1 MQRPWPHDVWALSN
15 GRHGVPGIGVGM
27 MDVMTQRADI
37 DAAVSGKTVCTIFGE
52 AAQKWADLPALRW
65 KRDGEWQSL
74 DWKGYRAEVA
84 AVATALKAL
93 GFGPGQFGLIM
104 ARNIPEHV
112 IADLGIVHAGGAAV
126 SVYNTLAPEQVE
138 YLANHSEASVAFVE
152 DEAFLA
158 KFLQIRSSTPKL
170 RHLILIRG
178 EAPEGV
184 LSWNSVVATGRAAY
198 ESDPPA
204 FEAAARAV
212 GPEDTVGLIYTSGTT
227 GPPKGVVYSH
237 NNIVWTLES
246 ARRVLEL
253 HNETLISYLP
263 LAHVAERFTSQW
275 GSIYNGHEVFLCPDA
290 AELLPYLLEAKP
302 TAFVGV
308 PRVWEKL
315 MAGINAGIGAEP
327 DEAKRQMAQ
336 GALAASMQ
344 AYRLRREGQAVPA
357 ELGAVVERA
366 QPLFML
372 LRSKVG
378 LDRCHLAVT
387 STAPCRPEVHEF
399 WAALGMPLYEVW
411 GMSELTGPA
420 TAVPHS
426 EHKAPSIGRA
436 IAGVEVKLAEDG
448 EILVRGGNVMIGY
461 YRDPEK
467 TAETIDSDG
476 WVHSGDIGQL
486 DADGQFRIVDRKKEL
501 IISSAG
507 KNISPLNLE
516 ALAKSS
522 PIIGQAVAIGD
533 GRQFISVLLVLDPQ
547 VAPAWAKAHGIP
559 AGSLAELAD
568 NPAVVDEVRR
578 ALTQANTHV
587 SRVEQF
593 KRFTILGT
601 EWSPESEELTPTMKL
616 KRRVIH
622 SKYQPQIDAMYANPP
637 GGHSVDPA
645 REGAEAAAV

>member
-1 MQRPWPHDVWALSN
+1 
-15 GRHGVPGIGVGM
+15 M
-27 MDVMTQRADI
+27 MDVMTQRAEI

-52 AAQKWADLPALRW
+52 AAKKWADLPALRW
-65 KRDGEWQSL
+65 KRDGEWHSL

-84 AVATALKAL
+84 AVATALRGL

-104 ARNIPEHV
+104 ARNVPEHV

-126 SVYNTLAPEQVE
+126 SVYNTLAPEQVQ
-138 YLANHSEASVAFVE
+138 YLANHSEATVAFVE

-158 KFLQIRSSTPKL
+158 KFLEIQPSTPKL

-178 EAPEGV
+178 EAPKGV
-184 LSWNSVVATGRAAY
+184 MSWDSLVAEGRAAY
-198 ESDPPA
+198 EGDPGA

-246 ARRVLEL
+246 ARQVLEL
-253 HNETLISYLP
+253 HNETLVSYLP

-275 GSIYNGHEVFLCPDA
+275 GSIYNGHQVYLCPDVS
-290 AELLPYLLEAKP
+290 ELLPYLLEAKP

-315 MAGINAGIGAEP
+315 MAGINAGLGAEP

-344 AYRLRREGQAVPA
+344 AYRLRREGLAVPA
-357 ELGAVVERA
+357 ELAAVVEGA
-366 QPLFML
+366 QPMFML

-420 TAVPHS
+420 TTVPINDHR
-426 EHKAPSIGRA
+426 APSVGVPMP
-436 IAGVEVKLAEDG
+436 GVEARLGEDG
-448 EILVRGGNVMIGY
+448 ELLIRGGNVMVGY

-467 TAETIDSDG
+467 TAETIDQDG
-476 WVHSGDIGQL
+476 WVHSGDIAQL
-486 DADGQFRIVDRKKEL
+486 GPDGHYRIVDRKKEL
-501 IISSAG
+501 IITSSG
-507 KNISPLNLE
+507 KNISPANLE
-516 ALAKSS
+516 AVAKSS

-533 GRQFISVLLVLDPQ
+533 GHSFITVLVVLDPQ
-547 VAPAWAKAHGIP
+547 VAPMWAKAHGIT
-559 AGSLAELAD
+559 SSSMAEL
-568 NPAVVDEVRR
+568 VDHPSTIAEVRR
-578 ALTQANTHV
+578 ALTVANTHL
-587 SRVEQF
+587 SRIEQF
-593 KRFTILGT
+593 KRFTLLPT

-622 SKYQPQIDAMYANPP
+622 EKYKDQVEAMYADPP
-637 GGHSVDPA
+637 GGHSVDTDHNGSLA
-645 REGAEAAAV
+645 SG

>member
-1 MQRPWPHDVWALSN
+1 
-15 GRHGVPGIGVGM
+15 
-27 MDVMTQRADI
+27 MDVIAERNAI
-37 DAAVSGKTVCTIFGE
+37 DKTVSGKTVCTLF
-52 AAQKWADLPALRW
+52 ADAVSRHGDQPALHW
-65 KRDGEWQSL
+65 KEGGEWRSL
-74 DWKGYRAEVA
+74 SWTGYRDEVA
-84 AVATALKAL
+84 AITLALRSM

-104 ARNIPEHV
+104 ARNIPAHV
-112 IADLGIVHAGGAAV
+112 IADLGIVHAGGTAI

-138 YLANHSEASVAFVE
+138 YVANHSEATVAFVE
-152 DEAFLA
+152 DEAFLQ
-158 KFLQIRSSTPKL
+158 KFLAIRPSTP
-170 RHLILIRG
+170 HLQHLVLIRG
-178 EAPEGV
+178 AAPDGV
-184 LSWNSVVATGRAAY
+184 HTWDSLVTKGREMFAA
-198 ESDPPA
+198 SPA
-204 FEAAARAV
+204 DFEASWKAV
-212 GPEDTVGLIYTSGTT
+212 GPEDTVSLIYTSGTT
-227 GPPKGVVYSH
+227 GPPKGVMYSH
-237 NNIVWTLES
+237 NNVAWTLES

-253 HNETLISYLP
+253 HNETLLSYLP

-275 GSIYNGHEVFLCPDA
+275 GAIYNGHEVYLCPDPN
-290 AELLPYLLEAKP
+290 ELLPYLLEARP

-315 MAGINAGIGAEP
+315 MAGLQAGIAAEP

-336 GALAASMQ
+336 GALAAAAT
-344 AYRLRREGQAVPA
+344 AYRLRRDGQPVPDQLA
-357 ELGAVVERA
+357 AGVERA
-366 QPLFML
+366 QPFFGL
-372 LRSKVG
+372 LRAKIG

-420 TAVPHS
+420 TAVPQA

-436 IAGVEVKLAEDG
+436 LAGVEVKLGEDG
-448 EILVRGGNVMIGY
+448 EILVRGGNVMVGY

-476 WVHSGDIGQL
+476 WVHSGDIGQQ

-547 VAPAWAKAHGIP
+547 VAPAWAKAHGIQ
-559 AGSLAELAD
+559 AASLADLSD
-568 NPAVVDEVRR
+568 HPAIVDEVRR
-578 ALTQANTHV
+578 ALTQANSHV

-622 SKYQPQIDAMYANPP
+622 TKYQPQIDAMYASPP
-637 GGHSVDPA
+637 GGHAVDPA
-645 REGAEAAAV
+645 REGATAG

>member
-1 MQRPWPHDVWALSN
+1 
-15 GRHGVPGIGVGM
+15 
-27 MDVMTQRADI
+27 MDVMTARADI
-37 DAAVSGKTVCTIFGE
+37 DAAVSGKTACTIFAE
-52 AAQKWADLPALRW
+52 AAKEHADRPALRW
-65 KRDGEWQSL
+65 KRDGEWQTL
-74 DWKGYRAEVA
+74 DWKGYRAKVA
-84 AVATALKAL
+84 AVATALKGL

-104 ARNIPEHV
+104 ARNVPEHV

-138 YLANHSEASVAFVE
+138 YLANHSQATVAFVE
-152 DEAFLA
+152 DQAFLA
-158 KFLQIRSSTPKL
+158 KFLQIRSATPNL

-184 LSWNSVVATGRAAY
+184 LSWDSLVAEGRAAY
-198 ESDPPA
+198 ERDPAA

-253 HNETLISYLP
+253 HNEVLVSYLP

-275 GSIYNGHEVFLCPDA
+275 GSIYNGHEVYLCPDV

-315 MAGINAGIGAEP
+315 MAGINAGLGAEP
-327 DEAKRQMAQ
+327 DETRRQMAQ
-336 GALAASMQ
+336 GAVAASIQ
-344 AYRLRREGQAVPA
+344 AYKLRRDGQPVPA
-357 ELGAVVERA
+357 ELAAVVERA
-366 QPLFML
+366 QPLFTL

-420 TAVPHS
+420 TTVPISDHR
-426 EHKAPSIGRA
+426 APSVGVPMP
-436 IAGVEVKLAEDG
+436 GVEARLGEDG
-448 EILVRGGNVMIGY
+448 ELLIRGGNVMVGY

-467 TAETIDSDG
+467 TAETIDKDG
-476 WVHSGDIGQL
+476 WVHSGDIAQL
-486 DADGQFRIVDRKKEL
+486 GPDGHYRIVDRKKEL
-501 IISSAG
+501 IITSSG
-507 KNISPLNLE
+507 KNISPANLE
-516 ALAKSS
+516 AVAKSS

-533 GRQFISVLLVLDPQ
+533 GHSFITVLVVLDPQ
-547 VAPAWAKAHGIP
+547 VAPMWAKAHGIE
-559 AGSLAELAD
+559 SSSMAELSEHPSTIA
-568 NPAVVDEVRR
+568 EVRR
-578 ALTQANTHV
+578 ALTVANTHL
-587 SRVEQF
+587 SRIEQF
-593 KRFTILGT
+593 KRFTILPA

-622 SKYQPQIDAMYANPP
+622 TKYKDEVDAMYADPP
-637 GGHSVDPA
+637 GGHSVD
-645 REGAEAAAV
+645 AEHNGSAA

>member
-1 MQRPWPHDVWALSN
+1 MEN
-15 GRHGVPGIGVGM
+15 
-27 MDVMTQRADI
+27 VMTQRADI
-37 DAAVSGKTVCTIFGE
+37 DATVSGKTVCTIFGD
-52 AAQKWADLPALRW
+52 AAKKWGDLPALHW

-84 AVATALKAL
+84 AVATALKGL

-104 ARNIPEHV
+104 ARNVPEHV

-138 YLANHSEASVAFVE
+138 YLANHSEATVAFAE
-152 DEAFLA
+152 DEAYLA
-158 KFLQIRSSTPKL
+158 KFLQIRASTPKL

-178 EAPEGV
+178 EAPDGV
-184 LSWNSVVATGRAAY
+184 LSWDSLVAEGRAAY
-198 ESDPPA
+198 ERDPAA

-253 HNETLISYLP
+253 HNETLVSYLP

-275 GSIYNGHEVFLCPDA
+275 GSIYNGHEVYLCPDV
-290 AELLPYLLEAKP
+290 AELLPYLLEARP

-327 DEAKRQMAQ
+327 DETKRQMAQ
-336 GALAASMQ
+336 GALAASIQ
-344 AYRLRREGQAVPA
+344 AYKLKREGQPVPA
-357 ELGAVVERA
+357 ELASVVERA

-378 LDRCHLAVT
+378 LDRVHLAVT

-399 WAALGMPLYEVW
+399 WAALGLPLYEVW

-420 TAVPHS
+420 TTVPINDHR
-426 EHKAPSIGRA
+426 APSVGVPMP
-436 IAGVEVKLAEDG
+436 GVEARLGEDG
-448 EILVRGGNVMIGY
+448 ELLIRGGNVMVGY

-476 WVHSGDIGQL
+476 WVHSGDIAQL
-486 DADGQFRIVDRKKEL
+486 GPDGHYRIVDRKKEL
-501 IISSAG
+501 IITSSG
-507 KNISPLNLE
+507 KNISPANLE
-516 ALAKSS
+516 AVAKSS

-533 GRQFISVLLVLDPQ
+533 GHSFITVLVVLDPQ
-547 VAPAWAKAHGIP
+547 IAPMWAKAHGIT
-559 AGSLAELAD
+559 SSSMAELAEH
-568 NPAVVDEVRR
+568 PSTIAEVRR
-578 ALTQANTHV
+578 ALGVANTHL
-587 SRVEQF
+587 SRIEQF
-593 KRFTILGT
+593 KRFTILPA

-622 SKYQPQIDAMYANPP
+622 TKYKEQIEAMYAEPA
-637 GGHSVDPA
+637 GGHSVDA
-645 REGAEAAAV
+645 DYNGSVASG